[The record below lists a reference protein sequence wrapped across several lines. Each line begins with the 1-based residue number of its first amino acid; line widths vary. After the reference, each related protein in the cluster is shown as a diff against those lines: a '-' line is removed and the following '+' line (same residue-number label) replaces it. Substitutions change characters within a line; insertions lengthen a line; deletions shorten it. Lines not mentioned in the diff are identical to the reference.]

1 MPYDEES
8 NLKAEIV
15 HVLLEH
21 GADVT
26 ARDDSHSTPLH
37 LASSNWS
44 PNIVRLLI
52 EHDADVDVVDENHK
66 TPLLLASSGVSVKPA
81 LLLQHKA
88 YVNEQKKQD
97 DSHSF
102 AWEDKSIARAETVRV
117 LLEHG
122 ADVTA
127 QDDAYSM
134 PLHLA
139 SSEGAPDIARLL
151 IEYGADINSLDG
163 NRKTPLHLAA
173 SGVSAQKKN
182 CALVTAE
189 G

>member
-1 MPYDEES
+1 M
-8 NLKAEIV
+8 
-15 HVLLEH
+15 
-21 GADVT
+21 
-26 ARDDSHSTPLH
+26 
-37 LASSNWS
+37 
-44 PNIVRLLI
+44 
-52 EHDADVDVVDENHK
+52 
-66 TPLLLASSGVSVKPA
+66 
-81 LLLQHKA
+81 
-88 YVNEQKKQD
+88 NEQKKQD

-173 SGVSAQKKN
+173 SGVSAKKKT
-182 CALVTAE
+182 ALSLQQRADVKEQNNDPIGYDMWKLDTKLETVQVLLEHDADVTARDDTHSTPLHLASSE
-189 G
+189 GSLEITQLLVKYGAAINARDGNGKTPLHLVSEIVSA

>member
-81 LLLQHKA
+81 LLL
-88 YVNEQKKQD
+88 
-97 DSHSF
+97 
-102 AWEDKSIARAETVRV
+102 
-117 LLEHG
+117 
-122 ADVTA
+122 
-127 QDDAYSM
+127 
-134 PLHLA
+134 
-139 SSEGAPDIARLL
+139 
-151 IEYGADINSLDG
+151 
-163 NRKTPLHLAA
+163 
-173 SGVSAQKKN
+173 
-182 CALVTAE
+182 
-189 G
+189 